1 MFISRF
7 FRIVFS
13 LFLTLLGLAIIV
25 PIAAYFFFDPNHF
38 KNEISSYISS
48 KTGLPLEI
56 HGKISLQVFPWVGLN
71 VHQVDLAQPSAFG
84 QGKMIAIDELGL
96 KMPLNDLLHKQLNIE
111 SLVINGVKVQAIKNK
126 DGSTNWEYYT
136 KQLQNKHSEATSAP
150 TNNSAKTANDS
161 EKLHFALLQFALH
174 DAHIAY
180 DDKQTNQQ
188 IIIEKLA
195 LQGQQGKSATE
206 FPIEGTLTLQVKD
219 NDPTLSFKS
228 QGQFSGTVQETK
240 NSFLAKLKTDF
251 SINMPSNPEKFRQ
264 IAVATEI
271 NADTAKAIE
280 LHNLIVKSG
289 PMDIK
294 GHCKIPMDSQQAIT
308 FKLAINQLDLQALQG
323 SASKTTPHAAVSHSE
338 NIALV
343 KQTQSPAK
351 PQSSQPLQGE
361 VSIGKVLAYN
371 LTLDNVNSHV
381 KKDSTTLTLRDLTAS
396 LYQGQLMANVTKN
409 LQNPQAP
416 VVLQGKLTQIA
427 LAPLLSD
434 LKQEARISGITNVDF
449 NLTQHEHN
457 GLNGTVKLQVR
468 EGVIE
473 GIDVKYYLSVA
484 QSLLKKSE
492 TKESDSK
499 RTPFGN
505 LQATLF
511 FNNHVMDNNDLT
523 ITSPDF
529 TAKGEGSINL
539 NSQTIAYKMQ
549 AIKTYQDG
557 KEHKNAYPL
566 AIRIKGP
573 LAHPKVE
580 PDFDVYVKK
589 LMAQE
594 VKGELNKQLDKK
606 LGKLLGVPPAEDGT
620 PPQGD
625 EAKPQN
631 LEDAAR
637 KKLEEKLEKGLKKL
651 FK

>member
-1 MFISRF
+1 MSISRF
-7 FRIVFS
+7 FRVLLSFL
-13 LFLTLLGLAIIV
+13 LFLVGLAIII
-25 PIAAYFFFDPNHF
+25 PIAGYFFFDPNHF

-56 HGKISLQVFPWVGLN
+56 HGKISVQVFPWVGLN

-84 QGKMIAIDELGL
+84 QGKMIEIEELGL

-111 SLVINGVKVQAIKNK
+111 SLVVNGVKIHAIKNK
-126 DGSTNWEYYT
+126 DGSTNWQYYT
-136 KQLQNKHSEATSAP
+136 KQLQSKQSEATPAH
-150 TNNSAKTANDS
+150 TNSTAKTPHDP
-161 EKLHFALLQFALH
+161 EKLHFALLQFAVN
-174 DAHIAY
+174 DANISY
-180 DDKQTNQQ
+180 TDKQADQQ
-188 IIIEKLA
+188 IVIEKLQ

-206 FPIEGTLTLQVKD
+206 FPIEGSIALQFKD
-219 NDPTLSFKS
+219 KDPALSFKS
-228 QGQFSGTVQETK
+228 QGQFSGTVQEAK
-240 NSFLAKLKTDF
+240 NRLLAKLKMDF
-251 SINMPSNPEKFRQ
+251 SVDMPNNPEKFRQ
-264 IAVATEI
+264 ITITTQI

-280 LHNLIVKSG
+280 LQDINVKSG
-289 PMDIK
+289 PMDVR
-294 GHCKIPMDSQQAIT
+294 GQCKIPMNSQQAIT
-308 FKLAINQLDLQALQG
+308 FKLAINQLDLQALQDF
-323 SASKTTPHAAVSHSE
+323 APKTTKIAAASNDA
-338 NIALV
+338 NIVLV
-343 KQTQSPAK
+343 KQVQTSAK
-351 PQSSQPLQGE
+351 QKSSQALQGE

-371 LTLDNVNSHV
+371 LVLDNVHSNV
-381 KKDSTTLTLRDLTAS
+381 KKDAATLTLRDLSAT
-396 LYQGQLMANVTKN
+396 LYQGKLITNVTKN

-416 VVLQGKLTQIA
+416 VALQGKLTQIS
-427 LAPLLSD
+427 LAPLLKD
-434 LKQEARISGITNVDF
+434 LKQEARLSGVTNVDF
-449 NLTQHEHN
+449 NLTHHDTN
-457 GLNGTVKLQVR
+457 GLNGSVKLQVAD
-468 EGVIE
+468 GVIE

-484 QSLLKKSE
+484 QSLLKKSDA
-492 TKESDSK
+492 KESDSK

-505 LQATLF
+505 LQATLL
-511 FNNHVMDNNDLT
+511 FNNHVMDNNDLV

-606 LGKLLGVPPAEDGT
+606 LGKLLGVPPAEEGANA
-620 PPQGD
+620 QGD
-625 EAKPQN
+625 ETKPQN